1 MDISLTNPTAAFG
14 SELPSGGLYISPVLQ
29 QRTDLIAHLLEFGRQ
44 LILLTG
50 EPGTGKSTVL
60 RSIAGASAE
69 RWRCIPLNAGPLLS
83 AQSLLT
89 QVADALDI
97 DAEDSAAANPLME
110 SLREKITH
118 LERSGKTVVLLV
130 DDADQLPVETVS
142 VLLGLAR
149 TEEPLAEARV
159 LMTAAPEHA
168 ALLAA
173 LQRDRPQHGLVHVVE
188 IPPLAE
194 TETRAFLEQ
203 RLSALGATVEEW
215 FSPET
220 IAHIGQ
226 EANGNPG
233 VLVALARQA
242 MMGRA
247 PSASQTRPV
256 QPWESAIAAARK
268 QLANPKLRPVLAG
281 VLAIFAIGLWFTFSG
296 APEPATA
303 PLSTTAEVL
312 APTPAPVE
320 TPAVPPA
327 SPVTEVTSSLG
338 DRQRMEI
345 TLPDSGASP
354 NPSAPTAP
362 ASPASTASMVP
373 LPPVASTGVAQTTPP
388 TAAPGAGAAATV
400 ANTPPPP
407 AVDAP
412 AHQAPQKPAPA
423 PKVQEKP
430 KQAITKT
437 PTKPAPTKSTNASK
451 TKAPPA
457 TKTVQATRSQVSTAA
472 RPLHKAPAQAAPES
486 GYTLQLFGV
495 SERVAASGFISRH
508 GIGATARI
516 IDTKR
521 NGTPW
526 YVVVY
531 GHYPARTAAQN
542 AVSHLPPA
550 IAREVKPW
558 VRDVRSVNALQH

>member
-1 MDISLTNPTAAFG
+1 MDISITNPTAAFG

-50 EPGTGKSTVL
+50 EQGTGKSTVL

-69 RWRCIPLNAGPLLS
+69 RWRCVTLNAGPLLS

-89 QVADALDI
+89 QVAAALDI
-97 DAEDSAAANPLME
+97 DAEDSAAENPLIE
-110 SLREKITH
+110 SLRQKITH
-118 LERSGKTVVLLV
+118 LERSGKTVVLMV

-203 RLSALGATVEEW
+203 RLGALGATVDEW

-226 EANGNPG
+226 EANGNAG

-247 PSASQTRPV
+247 PSASQSRPAL
-256 QPWESAIAAARK
+256 PWENAVTVARK
-268 QLANPKLRPVLAG
+268 QLANPKLRPVMAG
-281 VLAIFAIGLWFTFSG
+281 VLAILGIGLWFIFSG
-296 APEPATA
+296 APEPAPT
-303 PLSTTAEVL
+303 PLSTTTEVP

-320 TPAVPPA
+320 APAAPPA
-327 SPVTEVTSSLG
+327 SPASEVTTSAG

-345 TLPDSGASP
+345 TLPDSGGTP
-354 NPSAPTAP
+354 NPTGPTAP
-362 ASPASTASMVP
+362 ASTAEMVP
-373 LPPVASTGVAQTTPP
+373 LPPVASTDAAQTTPP
-388 TAAPGAGAAATV
+388 SAAAV
-400 ANTPPPP
+400 ASAAASTPTPP
-407 AVDAP
+407 AVETSDREAP
-412 AHQAPQKPAPA
+412 
-423 PKVQEKP
+423 PKSAAVKNGQEKP
-430 KQAITKT
+430 KQAISKTPSKPAPIKSTTASKPKASPSTKTAQATKSQSST
-437 PTKPAPTKSTNASK
+437 PTKPL
-451 TKAPPA
+451 
-457 TKTVQATRSQVSTAA
+457 R
-472 RPLHKAPAQAAPES
+472 KAPAPQAAPES

-495 SERVAASGFISRH
+495 SERTAASGFISRH
-508 GIGATARI
+508 GIAGSARI

-521 NGTPW
+521 NGKPW

-531 GHYPARTAAQN
+531 GRYTARTAAQN
-542 AVSHLPPA
+542 AASRLPPA
-550 IAREVKPW
+550 IAREVQPW

>member
-1 MDISLTNPTAAFG
+1 VDISLTNPTAAFG

-69 RWRCIPLNAGPLLS
+69 RWRCVTLNAGPLLS

-89 QVADALDI
+89 QVAAALDI
-97 DAEDSAAANPLME
+97 DADDSAAANPLIE
-110 SLREKITH
+110 SLRQKITH
-118 LERSGKTVVLLV
+118 LERNGKTVVLMV

-203 RLSALGATVEEW
+203 RLGALGATVDEW

-247 PSASQTRPV
+247 PSASQSRPAL
-256 QPWESAIAAARK
+256 PWENAVTAARK
-268 QLANPKLRPVLAG
+268 QLANPKLRPLMAG
-281 VLAIFAIGLWFTFSG
+281 VLAVLGIGLWFIFSG
-296 APEPATA
+296 APAPAPT
-303 PLSTTAEVL
+303 PLSTNTEVP

-320 TPAVPPA
+320 APAVPPA
-327 SPVTEVTSSLG
+327 SPASDATASTG

-345 TLPDSGASP
+345 TLPDSGGTP
-354 NPSAPTAP
+354 DPTGTTAP
-362 ASPASTASMVP
+362 ASTAEMVP
-373 LPPVASTGVAQTTPP
+373 LPPAASTDAAQIIPQAPAASVTAPSTP
-388 TAAPGAGAAATV
+388 T
-400 ANTPPPP
+400 PP
-407 AVDAP
+407 AVEAP
-412 AHQAPQKPAPA
+412 VRETPPKPTPA
-423 PKVQEKP
+423 KNGQEKP
-430 KQAITKT
+430 KQAISKTPSKPAPPKSTTASKPKASPSTKAAQGTKSQAAT
-437 PTKPAPTKSTNASK
+437 PTKPL
-451 TKAPPA
+451 
-457 TKTVQATRSQVSTAA
+457 R
-472 RPLHKAPAQAAPES
+472 KAPAPQAAPES

-495 SERVAASGFISRH
+495 SERTAASGFISRH
-508 GIGATARI
+508 GISGSARI

-521 NGTPW
+521 NGKPW

-531 GHYPARTAAQN
+531 GRYTARTAAQN
-542 AVSHLPPA
+542 AASRLPPA
-550 IAREVKPW
+550 IAREVQPW

>member
-1 MDISLTNPTAAFG
+1 VDISLTNPTAAFG

-50 EPGTGKSTVL
+50 EQGTGKSTVL

-69 RWRCIPLNAGPLLS
+69 RWRCVTLNAGPLLS

-89 QVADALDI
+89 QVAAALDI
-97 DAEDSAAANPLME
+97 DADDSAAENPLIE
-110 SLREKITH
+110 SLRQKITH
-118 LERSGKTVVLLV
+118 LERNGKTVVLMV

-203 RLSALGATVEEW
+203 RLGALGATVDEW

-247 PSASQTRPV
+247 PSASQSRPAL
-256 QPWESAIAAARK
+256 PWENAVTVARK
-268 QLANPKLRPVLAG
+268 QLANPKLRPVMAG
-281 VLAIFAIGLWFTFSG
+281 VLAIVGIGLWFSFSG
-296 APEPATA
+296 APEPAPA
-303 PLSTTAEVL
+303 PLSTTTEVP
-312 APTPAPVE
+312 APIPAPVE
-320 TPAVPPA
+320 TPSVPPTSPA
-327 SPVTEVTSSLG
+327 SDATANTG

-345 TLPDSGASP
+345 TLPDSGGTP
-354 NPSAPTAP
+354 NPTGPTAP
-362 ASPASTASMVP
+362 ASTAEMVP
-373 LPPVASTGVAQTTPP
+373 LPPAANTDAAQTTLPSAAAVASA
-388 TAAPGAGAAATV
+388 TAAS
-400 ANTPPPP
+400 TPTPP
-407 AVDAP
+407 AVETSVREAP
-412 AHQAPQKPAPA
+412 PKPAA
-423 PKVQEKP
+423 VKSGQEKP
-430 KQAITKT
+430 KQAISKT
-437 PTKPAPTKSTNASK
+437 PSKPAPTKSTTASK
-451 TKAPPA
+451 PKASPSTKTAQGTKSQATTPTKPPRKPPA
-457 TKTVQATRSQVSTAA
+457 PQT
-472 RPLHKAPAQAAPES
+472 APES

-495 SERVAASGFISRH
+495 SERTAASGFISRH
-508 GIGATARI
+508 GIGGSARI

-521 NGTPW
+521 NGKPW

-531 GHYPARTAAQN
+531 GRYTARTAAQN
-542 AVSHLPPA
+542 AASRLPPA
-550 IAREVKPW
+550 VAREVKPW